1 MIALIRPEVD
11 MRNFRLNKLNT
22 PEYRHFWWL
31 LFWPVYIL
39 RYMILENLTPAA
51 EYTVMHCALDD
62 RIPFCE
68 WFLIFYVSWYVVI
81 VGMHLYLALYDVAAF
96 KRYSKFL
103 AISMTISTL
112 TILLFP
118 TCQELRPEVFPRD
131 NLLSRIMGYI
141 YTVDDNCGVFPS
153 EHVIGAVAVFAAAV
167 HCKNLRSPGKLTVIG
182 IWISLII
189 LSTVFVKQHSVLDVL
204 GAIVPCAVAYY
215 FAFVRKRQGAELE
228 RKSSRL
234 FDVLKKRS
242 AM

>member
-1 MIALIRPEVD
+1 MHWGGPEIRK
-11 MRNFRLNKLNT
+11 FQFSKLNT

-31 LFWPVYIL
+31 LFWPAYLL
-39 RYMILENLTPAA
+39 RYLFLESLNPAA
-51 EYTVMHCALDD
+51 GYTVMHCALDD
-62 RIPFCE
+62 VIPFCE
-68 WFLIFYVSWYVVI
+68 WFLIFYGSWYFVI
-81 VGMHLYLALYDVAAF
+81 VGMHLYLAFYDREVC

-103 AISMTISTL
+103 VIAMSISTL

-141 YTVDDNCGVFPS
+141 YAVDDNCGVFPS

-167 HCKNLRSPGKLTVIG
+167 HCKSLRSPGTLTAIG

-189 LSTVFVKQHSVLDVL
+189 VSTVFVKQHSVLDVL
-204 GAIVPCAVAYY
+204 GAIVPCAVGYY
-215 FAFVRKRQGAELE
+215 LAFLRKRQSAEQS
-228 RKSSRL
+228 KKPSRL
-234 FDVLKKRS
+234 YEALKKRS